1 MNKRLLFLSAALC
14 LLLTGCASLLER
26 SYSSIEPYT
35 NRYWDSTAEDT
46 LKAESYQDLVNSILM
61 LVEQRSEEGIIRY
74 YTTDGADGYAH
85 AVQAKQEVY
94 RDTALGAY
102 LLNGVSV
109 VCRANDDYCTL
120 TYSMSYREGTQD
132 LNAVMAL
139 TDSQSLTD
147 LLRIAVREEH
157 DTITARFISK
167 TSRDEVLDVVDGLW
181 QVFYQDEWE
190 RCNEPDLPT
199 ALPAPSVGDKTL
211 PELPGDALP
220 TSIEVSPAPAT
231 LSPPCPWNI
240 RFYPDVDYPEVVE
253 IVLKQTE

>member
-1 MNKRLLFLSAALC
+1 MIKRLIFLAAALC

-46 LKAESYQDLVNSILM
+46 LKAESYQDLVNSLLM
-61 LVEQRSEEGIIRY
+61 LIEQRSEEGVIRY
-74 YTTDGADGYAH
+74 YTPDGADGYAH
-85 AVQAKQEVY
+85 AIQARQEVY
-94 RDTALGAY
+94 RDTTLGSY
-102 LLNGVSV
+102 LLDGVCV
-109 VCRANDDYCTL
+109 VYRANDGYCTL

-132 LNAVMAL
+132 LNALMAL

-181 QVFYQDEWE
+181 QVFYQDELE
-190 RCNEPDLPT
+190 RHSEPDLPA
-199 ALPAPSVGDKTL
+199 ALPAPSVSDEAL
-211 PELPGDALP
+211 PNLPGDTMP
-220 TSIEVSPAPAT
+220 TSTDVPSAPAA
-231 LSPPCPWNI
+231 LFPPCPWSI